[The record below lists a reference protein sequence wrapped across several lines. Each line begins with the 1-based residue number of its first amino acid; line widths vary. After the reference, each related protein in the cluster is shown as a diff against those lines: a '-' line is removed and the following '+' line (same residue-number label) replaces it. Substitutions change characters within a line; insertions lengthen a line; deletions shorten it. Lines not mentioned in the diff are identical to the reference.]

1 MKNLKMYVIAILIA
15 VGTTVS
21 ANATLL
27 QKKGAVNK
35 DGAVTTQIAELLKNP
50 EMDINKEIEAK
61 VTFMV
66 NDQKE
71 LVVIHVDTENETI
84 DAFIK
89 NRLNYKKLSV
99 TTTGEE
105 WVLPVRII
113 PAV

>member
-1 MKNLKMYVIAILIA
+1 MKNLKMYLVAILIA

-21 ANATLL
+21 ANTITPEKDS
-27 QKKGAVNK
+27 KKDV
-35 DGAVTTQIAELLKNP
+35 DVTTQIAELLKNP